1 MSELEKLNTV
11 LVLGGA
17 GFIGSSLIKYLLSE
31 TDYKIIS
38 FGRGNLSE
46 EHDRVQHIQSD
57 INLHKLNAI
66 KEHVEGKLLSII
78 NCSGSGSVLKSH
90 QNPNVDF
97 YQTACSTS
105 DSLEFVRVNYPDA
118 KFIQISSAAVYGE
131 CNEIPQRT
139 STSIKPVSTY
149 GFNNSISEMLVE
161 NYSNIYGV
169 SCTIL
174 RVFSVY
180 GNGLKKQIVWDAF
193 NKLSRGEGD
202 FFGTGDEIRDFIHI
216 NDLSKIVSWSISN
229 DTMKTLKVINCGSG
243 VPTKISQL
251 IEMIRHV
258 MGSECEIR
266 FTGNMKTGDPKGFL
280 AKVEYGKEIQF
291 IPLEIGLRS
300 YYAWFLEELNGKK
313 K

>member
-1 MSELEKLNTV
+1 MEKLNTV

-38 FGRGNLSE
+38 LGRGNLNE
-46 EHDRVQHIQSD
+46 EHDRVKHIQSN
-57 INLHKLNAI
+57 ININELNGI
-66 KEHVEGKLLSII
+66 EEYVEGNLLSII

-105 DSLEFVRVNYPDA
+105 DSLEFVRLNYPDA

-131 CNEIPQRT
+131 CTEIPQRI
-139 STSIKPVSTY
+139 STAIKPVSTY
-149 GFNNSISEMLVE
+149 GFNNAISEMLVE
-161 NYSNIYGV
+161 NYSNIYDI
-169 SCTIL
+169 SCIIL

-180 GNGLKKQIVWDAF
+180 GSGLKKQIVWDAF

-216 NDLSKIVSWSISN
+216 NDLSRIISSSISS
-229 DTMKTLKVINCGSG
+229 DTMKTLKVINCGTG

-258 MGSECEIR
+258 MESDCQVT

-280 AKVEYGKEIQF
+280 AEVEYDQKLQF
-291 IPLEIGLRS
+291 IPLEIGLRN
-300 YYAWFLEELNGKK
+300 YYAWFLEEINGKRK
-313 K
+313 